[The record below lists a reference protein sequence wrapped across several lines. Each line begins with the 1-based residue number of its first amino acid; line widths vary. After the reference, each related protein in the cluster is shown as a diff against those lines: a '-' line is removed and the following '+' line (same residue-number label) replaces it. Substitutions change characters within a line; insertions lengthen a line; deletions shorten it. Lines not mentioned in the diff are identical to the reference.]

1 MHGPIRHGVT
11 THLRFC
17 MPEKVKSGWQHNPCS
32 LPFDE
37 LHMTALPRAWRT
49 NRLTAS
55 CAVLVLGLALA
66 GWWIADRFASANRA
80 KAVTALV
87 QRCVLQMA
95 NNTCRV
101 KNDSTN
107 ASAASRIFI
116 AGVGE
121 VDGAAY
127 SEMQRW
133 GEAMR
138 ENVRTQCQTAWGG
151 ASCQIAKALY
161 PLVPL

>member
-1 MHGPIRHGVT
+1 MKVSRLN
-11 THLRFC
+11 HLSDLQHDRF
-17 MPEKVKSGWQHNPCS
+17 S

-37 LHMTALPRAWRT
+37 LHMTALPRAWST
-49 NRLTAS
+49 IRLMAS
-55 CAVLVLGLALA
+55 CAVLVLGVSLA
-66 GWWIADRFASANRA
+66 GWWVADRFTSANRA
-80 KAVTALV
+80 EAVKALV
-87 QRCVLQMA
+87 QRCALQMA

-107 ASAASRIFI
+107 ASAASRVFI
-116 AGVGE
+116 AGIGE

-133 GEAMR
+133 GEAMC
-138 ENVRTQCQTAWGG
+138 ENVRTECQKAWGG